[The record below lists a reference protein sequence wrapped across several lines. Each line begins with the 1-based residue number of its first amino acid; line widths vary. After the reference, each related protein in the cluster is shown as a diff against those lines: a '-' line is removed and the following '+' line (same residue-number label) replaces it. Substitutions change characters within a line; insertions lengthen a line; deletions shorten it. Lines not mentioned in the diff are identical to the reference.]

1 MSVFQ
6 QEGNRLKYHYDA
18 EELWL
23 GSEQPSGAGYKGS
36 GNAKGKLGA
45 SGGSGMRRG
54 N

>member
-6 QEGNRLKYHYDA
+6 QEGHRLKYHYDA

-23 GSEQPSGAGYKGS
+23 EPSGAGYKGS

>member
-23 GSEQPSGAGYKGS
+23 EPWGANSLRVRATKE
-36 GNAKGKLGA
+36 AEMPK
-45 SGGSGMRRG
+45 
-54 N
+54 